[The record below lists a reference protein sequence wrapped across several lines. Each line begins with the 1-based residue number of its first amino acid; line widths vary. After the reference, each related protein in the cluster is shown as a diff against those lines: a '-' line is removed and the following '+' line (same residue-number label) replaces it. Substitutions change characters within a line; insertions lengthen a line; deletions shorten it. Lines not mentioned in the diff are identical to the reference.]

1 MSLAVVCLVGP
12 TGAGKT
18 AAALHLAR
26 CLRGEVVNFD
36 SRQVYRDIPVITAQP
51 DAQEQALCPHH
62 LYGYLASDIPVQA
75 GRFVETVRNTLEEI
89 TARGSL
95 PLLVGGTGLY
105 LQTLIQGIAPIP
117 AIAPKV
123 REGILTECATK
134 GSPALYER
142 LKEADPWYAAK
153 IHPNDKQ
160 RICRALEV
168 LEDTGKPLSWW
179 HTQPGEQFGRIQ
191 ALKLGM
197 RMELATCK
205 PRLARRID
213 AMLLCG
219 AVQEMEDAYAVC
231 PDRNAPAFTG
241 IGCPELL
248 GHILDNVGMDQT
260 KQAWLQHTRA
270 YAKRQITWFKRDT
283 AIYWFAP
290 DDVQGMEDAVR
301 AWLEGRGGQPG
312 MLGGKP
318 PGQGTLPCA
327 LERGLFL

>member
-26 CLRGEVVNFD
+26 CFKGEVVNFD

-51 DAQEQALCPHH
+51 DAQEQAVCPHH

-75 GRFVETVRNTLEEI
+75 GRFVETVRNNLEEI

-117 AIAPKV
+117 DIPPKV
-123 REGILTECATK
+123 REGILTECASK

-142 LKEADPWYAAK
+142 LKEADPRYAAK

-179 HTQPGEQFGRIQ
+179 HTQQGEQPDSIQ

-205 PRLARRID
+205 PRLARRIQ
-213 AMLLCG
+213 AMLDNG
-219 AVQEMEDAYAVC
+219 AIKEMEDAFTVC

-248 GHILDNVGMDQT
+248 GHLLDGTSLDAAQG
-260 KQAWLQHTRA
+260 AWLQNTRA
-270 YAKRQITWFKRDT
+270 YAKRQITWFKRDND
-283 AIYWFAP
+283 IHWFAP

-301 AWLEGRGGQPG
+301 AWRDEVQ
-312 MLGGKP
+312 
-318 PGQGTLPCA
+318 
-327 LERGLFL
+327 EY